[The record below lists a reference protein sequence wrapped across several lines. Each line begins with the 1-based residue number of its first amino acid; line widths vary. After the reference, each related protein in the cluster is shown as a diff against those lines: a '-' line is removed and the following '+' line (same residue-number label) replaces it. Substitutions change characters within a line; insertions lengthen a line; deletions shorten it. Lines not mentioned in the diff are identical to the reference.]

1 MFAKLETTGAI
12 VEDGTATARSSA
24 MCAVAVAV
32 SPPMPMPDTNRATIS
47 PVTSCQSR
55 NMTAA
60 TISTASAAR
69 KTDRRPHQSLTWPT
83 R

>member
-12 VEDGTATARSSA
+12 VDDGTATARSSA

-32 SPPMPMPDTNRATIS
+32 NPPMPTPETKRATIS

-60 TISTASAAR
+60 TISTASAAM
-69 KTDRRPHQSLTWPT
+69 KTNRGPT
-83 R
+83 NR